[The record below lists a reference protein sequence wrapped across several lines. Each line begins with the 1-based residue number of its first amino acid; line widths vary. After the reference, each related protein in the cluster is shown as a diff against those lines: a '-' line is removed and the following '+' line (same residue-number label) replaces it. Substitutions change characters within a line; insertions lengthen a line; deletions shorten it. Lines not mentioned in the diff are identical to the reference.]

1 MANEA
6 HECVIG
12 LFHHY
17 EGSQLVTLA
26 ELEEEITDSIMHNI
40 MLDSDPLLKGCTY
53 LRRKEWTL
61 ADYGDRRKRTNLTRF
76 EFCPECGIGIDWKKI
91 RGMQDGK

>member
-1 MANEA
+1 MANEN
-6 HECVIG
+6 HECTIG

-17 EGSQLVTLA
+17 EGSDLVTL
-26 ELEEEITDSIMHNI
+26 EVLEYEIDEAIMHNI
-40 MLDSDPLLKGCTY
+40 MLDSDPLLKGCKE

-61 ADYGDRRKRTNLTRF
+61 ADYGDKRKNTNLTRF
-76 EFCPECGIGIDWKKI
+76 DFCPECGKAIDWKKI

>member
-1 MANEA
+1 MAEN

-12 LFHHY
+12 LY
-17 EGSQLVTLA
+17 QYCDYSKLVTLE

-61 ADYGDRRKRTNLTRF
+61 ADYGDKRKRTNLTRF
-76 EFCPECGIGIDWKKI
+76 DYCPECGKAIDWKAI